1 MRLWT
6 SFMMIYGTSPS
17 EDLCGGSEMCYNCTI
32 KTCNFIVYDCVI
44 IMVWPG
50 KTLKKWLYFFIGP
63 VVPRRGSES
72 DVKIDK
78 VGKGFTCPTAYQDLQ
93 TKSYH
98 DNNVLIKDNK
108 TKSLV
113 TVLGYRRRDF
123 CLNCFSVC
131 LLSPPQCFSWYDL
144 VFSVV
149 RLVNDF
155 KLQLICIM
163 WYHLCLVLQLVHSL
177 SYSITHLPKFL
188 WSMQR
193 FLST

>member
-1 MRLWT
+1 MRLRT
-6 SFMMIYGTSPS
+6 SFNMIYGTSPS

-32 KTCNFIVYDCVI
+32 KTCNYIVYDCVI

-63 VVPRRGSES
+63 VVPRRGSS
-72 DVKIDK
+72 QMLKLTRS
-78 VGKGFTCPTAYQDLQ
+78 GKAPTCPTDYQTLQ
-93 TKSYH
+93 TISYH
-98 DNNVLIKDNK
+98 DNIVIIKDNK
-108 TKSLV
+108 TKSLQAV
-113 TVLGYRRRDF
+113 SGYRAMGLF
-123 CLNCFSVC
+123 LNCFLVC